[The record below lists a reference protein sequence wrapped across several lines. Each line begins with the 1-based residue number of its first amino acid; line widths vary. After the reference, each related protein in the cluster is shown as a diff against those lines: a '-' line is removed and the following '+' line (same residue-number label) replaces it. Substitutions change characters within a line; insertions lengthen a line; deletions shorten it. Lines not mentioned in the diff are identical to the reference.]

1 MTLRETKQRIKADPA
16 HWQVYLMDFVDEFRR
31 TREAQMIAEPFNGND
46 DRFDALL
53 AATAEQLCYE
63 LGLPVPEWIKQV
75 GACREAWFVSGIENL
90 KAIALAES
98 PAPFRLRKVFVL
110 ENFLQRV

>member
-1 MTLRETKQRIKADPA
+1 MTLRETQQQIEADAA
-16 HWQVYLMDFVDEFRR
+16 HWQIYLMDFVDEFRR
-31 TREAQMIAEPFNGND
+31 RRDRQMIAEPFSGND
-46 DRFDALL
+46 DKFDALL

-63 LGLPVPEWIKQV
+63 LGLPVPEWIQQV
-75 GACREAWFVSGIENL
+75 GACREAWFVSGVESL

-110 ENFLQRV
+110 ENFLHRV